1 MKASKR
7 VIGALTHPVTL
18 VPLAVALGLLIHHW
32 TSPKPSENPPS
43 LVARELAEAE
53 PMSRSAAA
61 STAPVEETEP
71 PVILLPA
78 PPSPAEL
85 PPLEPHGVPS
95 GAPELASSGATVEA
109 VTQPLPTLVEEIQGK
124 ELPDLQTLAPLNFR
138 EIWAYLMMGEE
149 NRWSQT
155 SVVSDVF
162 LFSLRLD
169 ETGHLSGKVRESSLV
184 AARSRLGGGRRVRV
198 HLVVASSGQKGLL
211 HFVLDPRYGR
221 RSDLVSRLA
230 ALVREHSLDGL
241 QIDFESLRL
250 EDRGHFIEWLGQLRA
265 ALPKGTIFSIALP
278 ARDRMREKD
287 AFDYRHLANVADR
300 FLIMVYDQHWKGGPP
315 GSISG
320 NEWHGRVVQY
330 ALSHFPSEKLVVGL
344 PFYGRIWQ
352 LDRGARATRHT
363 DLETLS
369 QAPGFELKLDPEKG
383 HRMQFRREVRFEGWF
398 EDAASTHTKM
408 SSAQQLGALNVG
420 FWRLGQEDERVWQL
434 LTLEQQ

>member
-43 LVARELAEAE
+43 LVAKELAKAE
-53 PMSRSAAA
+53 PMSRAVAA

-78 PPSPAEL
+78 PPSPSEL
-85 PPLEPHGVPS
+85 PPLESHEAPS
-95 GAPELASSGATVEA
+95 GAPGLASSGA
-109 VTQPLPTLVEEIQGK
+109 
-124 ELPDLQTLAPLNFR
+124 
-138 EIWAYLMMGEE
+138 
-149 NRWSQT
+149 T

-169 ETGHLSGKVRESSLV
+169 ETGQLSGKVRESSLV

-278 ARDRMREKD
+278 ARDRTREKD
-287 AFDYRHLANVADR
+287 AFDYRHLTDVADR

-315 GSISG
+315 GTISG

-352 LDRGARATRHT
+352 LDHGARATRYT

-369 QAPGFELKLDPEKG
+369 QAPDFELKLDPEKG
-383 HRMQFRREVRFEGWF
+383 HRMQFRREIRFEGWF
-398 EDAASTHTKM
+398 EDATSAHTKM

-434 LTLEQQ
+434 LSLEQQ